1 VSDSTD
7 VTLRQTPSDWV
18 AKHARIAPDQIA
30 IIDSE
35 TRLTYSELDARVAR
49 MATRLEVDGI
59 KAGDSVATLLPNS
72 WEMIVVVLAT
82 LRRGAVAL
90 PMNPQY
96 KESEIESTLAGA
108 RPRVIFASSPQ
119 VPIVEEVLARIGGD
133 AVSCVGVPNGEGS
146 WIFDASS
153 SSPPT
158 VSPEADTTI
167 DSLPE
172 FDGSEPV
179 LWLYSSGSTGGSKKI
194 SRSRAQLAA
203 EAIAFQKAVQTRADD
218 VFLCTVPLSHAHGF
232 SNGLVAATYVGATL
246 VVHDR
251 FDRRSFLRSVETN
264 RVTIVPGSPFMFKIL
279 AETKMDREPD
289 LGSIRLCITAG
300 APLTHDTYRAFRE
313 RFGISL
319 RQLYGS
325 TETGV
330 VSLNLSDDIDATW
343 DSVGAPLIGI
353 EVDAFDENAQILP
366 PGQEGAIGIA
376 SPAMFDRYE
385 SDELNATA
393 LKGGRLFLGDRGR
406 VDADGRLYLTGR
418 DTLFINLAGNKV
430 DPAEL
435 EALLSKHP
443 KVVESVAL
451 GVTQRGGNEVVKV
464 VVVANEPCEAGELIE
479 FCRGRIADFKLPRI
493 IEFRDEIPRNP
504 LGKVLRKYLL

>member
-1 VSDSTD
+1 VSPPVDA
-7 VTLRQTPSDWV
+7 RPGQTPADWV
-18 AKHARIAPDQIA
+18 AQHARRAPDRIA
-30 IIDSE
+30 VIDAE
-35 TRLTYSELDARVAR
+35 TRLTYAELETRVAQMASRLDAGGVRP
-49 MATRLEVDGI
+49 
-59 KAGDSVATLLPNS
+59 GDAVATLLPNS
-72 WEMIVVVLAT
+72 WEMIVVLLAA

-108 RPRVIFASSPQ
+108 RPKAIFASSAH
-119 VPIVEEVLARIGGD
+119 VPIVEEVLARLGGD
-133 AVSCVGVPNGEGS
+133 AVMCVAVPDAEGPWLS
-146 WIFDASS
+146 YVPAASATSS
-153 SSPPT
+153 SESSETAET
-158 VSPEADTTI
+158 VQVDLE
-167 DSLPE
+167 
-172 FDGSEPV
+172 GSEPA

-194 SRSRAQLAA
+194 SRSRDQLAA
-203 EAIAFQKAVQTRADD
+203 EAVAFHTSVGTHADD
-218 VFLCTVPLSHAHGF
+218 VFLCAVPLSHAHGLG
-232 SNGLVAATYVGATL
+232 NGLAAAAYVGATL

-251 FDRRSFLRSVETN
+251 FDRRRFLRSAEAD
-264 RVTIVPGSPFMFKIL
+264 RVTIIPGSPFMFKIL

-289 LGSIRLCITAG
+289 LRSVRLCFTAG
-300 APLTHDTYRAFRE
+300 APLTHDTYEACRE
-313 RFGISL
+313 RFGLSI

-325 TETGV
+325 TETGA

-343 DSVGAPLIGI
+343 DSVGVPLAGVEIG
-353 EVDAFDENAQILP
+353 AFDENVRLLP
-366 PGQEGAIGIA
+366 PEQEGAIGIK

-385 SDELNATA
+385 NDELNATA
-393 LKGGRLFLGDRGR
+393 LKGGRFFAGDRGR
-406 VDADGRLYLTGR
+406 VDAAGRVYLTGR

-430 DPAEL
+430 DPGEL

-464 VVVANEPCEAGELIE
+464 VVVASEPCEAGELLE

-504 LGKVLRKYLL
+504 LGKVLRKYLQ